1 MDGHNGIIVEPK
13 DPVGLENAMR
23 LMVKDDGLRQ
33 RLASSAREMIVSR
46 YDQREFWESLL
57 QFYQK
62 LMVD

>member
-1 MDGHNGIIVEPK
+1 
-13 DPVGLENAMR
+13 MR